1 MLQVQPLL
9 STILTIAEKIYTCC
23 TSYPE
28 PVLLI
33 VLLVFL
39 IARGKMKSALL
50 LLLGVALCFANYFI
64 FTEYTAFSIPLV
76 YAAVFAGVSIVLLL
90 LLLHQLI
97 TSGS

>member
-1 MLQVQPLL
+1 MLQGQL
-9 STILTIAEKIYTCC
+9 STVLTIAGKTYTYC

-39 IARGKMKSALL
+39 LARGKMKSALL
-50 LLLGVALCFANYFI
+50 LLLGVALCFANYFV
-64 FTEYTAFSIPLV
+64 FTEYIALSIPLV
-76 YAAVFAGVSIVLLL
+76 YAAVIAGVSIVLLL